1 MIRAYD
7 RAVYTLTYGGEL
19 RMGMLRVLELLVTF
33 MPYRTLRRM
42 ADRADRREA
51 EARYDDGAARVGIL
65 RRQAI
70 DRYDVR
76 SDATCVYYA
85 ELRKRNA
92 GPCSG
97 CRQECEDDEAAFYTL
112 PTVGRVRLCLE
123 CGPEENRDEL
133 RRYCDRGCGYSL
145 PDEYGT
151 DETTCGACMDLT

>member
-1 MIRAYD
+1 MIRLHD
-7 RAVYTLTYGGEL
+7 RAAYTIVYGGE
-19 RMGMLRVLELLVTF
+19 RVPGTLRVLELLAAR
-33 MPYRTLRRM
+33 MPYRMLRRM

-51 EARYDDGAARVGIL
+51 AARYDDGAARVGVL

-70 DRYDVR
+70 DRYDSR
-76 SDATCVYYA
+76 SDAACIYYA
-85 ELRKRNA
+85 ALRARNA
-92 GPCSG
+92 GPCEG
-97 CRQECEDDEAAFYTL
+97 CGDECGDDEAAFYTL

-145 PDEYGT
+145 PDEYAA